1 MLNVLFTF
9 SPTVKVVQSS
19 RLHHPPPDDANKPQ
33 DNNDDDNDNGD
44 NGDGDKDNGDN
55 GDDYDFVPQL
65 RDSFRLFEEWRRLRP
80 NNILTQS
87 LPFANI

>member
-1 MLNVLFTF
+1 M
-9 SPTVKVVQSS
+9 QSS

>member
-1 MLNVLFTF
+1 MLFTF

-19 RLHHPPPDDANKPQ
+19 RLHHPPPDDANKLQ
-33 DNNDDDNDNGD
+33 DNSDDDN
-44 NGDGDKDNGDN
+44 DNGDN
-55 GDDYDFVPQL
+55 GDDYDFVSQL

>member
-1 MLNVLFTF
+1 MLFTF

-19 RLHHPPPDDANKPQ
+19 RLHHPPPDDANKLQ
-33 DNNDDDNDNGD
+33 DNSDDDNDNGD

>member
-1 MLNVLFTF
+1 MLFTF

-33 DNNDDDNDNGD
+33 DNSDDDN
-44 NGDGDKDNGDN
+44 DNGDN

-80 NNILTQS
+80 NNISTQS